1 MVQPLW
7 KTGWRFLIKLN
18 LCLLYNLANLSLG
31 TQERKTCSQNS
42 FANVQ
47 SSFIYDR
54 KKMESAQMFFSRGM
68 GKLGFIYAVEY
79 CLVIERIE
87 PLDLHN
93 SLNESYL
100 KHYAE

>member
-1 MVQPLW
+1 
-7 KTGWRFLIKLN
+7 
-18 LCLLYNLANLSLG
+18 
-31 TQERKTCSQNS
+31 
-42 FANVQ
+42 
-47 SSFIYDR
+47 
-54 KKMESAQMFFSRGM
+54 MESAQMFFSRGM
-68 GKLGFIYAVEY
+68 RKLGFIYAVEY